1 MSRIGKKPIIIPAG
15 VTVTIENGVAKVN
28 GPKGSQEVRLSAGIT
43 LTHTESLIHVK
54 SAPGKNHAAF
64 DGLNR
69 SLVQN
74 AVTGVVDGWSKTLEL
89 VGVGYRAQTDGKELT
104 LNVGFSHPVKIQS
117 PPGIVFTVSENKI
130 VVSGSD
136 KYLIGEIAS
145 KIRRVKKPEPYKG
158 KGIRYAGEH
167 IRKKAGKAGKA
178 AGAGAA
184 KQ

>member
-15 VTVTIENGVAKVN
+15 VTVHIENGVAKAS
-28 GPKGSQEVRLSAGIT
+28 GPKGTQEVRLPRGIT
-43 LTHTESLIHVK
+43 LTHTGSEMHMEIT
-54 SAPGKNHAAF
+54 PGKNHAASV
-64 DGLNR
+64 GLNR

-74 AVTGVVDGWSKTLEL
+74 AVTGVAVGWSKTLEL
-89 VGVGYRAQTDGKELT
+89 IGVGYRAQTDGNELT
-104 LNVGFSHPVKIQS
+104 LNVGFSHPVKIQA
-117 PPGIVFTVSENKI
+117 PQGIVFTVAENKI

-136 KYLIGEIAS
+136 KYLIGETAA

-178 AGAGAA
+178 AGAGTA